1 LPLEWKTGVVTAIY
15 KKGPKTEMGNYRPV
29 SLTSIVCKV
38 VQSLVRDKIMN
49 HLKRMKLTQYGFIKG
64 RSTSLQLLHMLD
76 KWTEFLEG
84 GGQIDTIYTDFEK
97 AFDKVPHKRLIKKLY
112 AFGID
117 QKLINWTK
125 EFLTDRQH
133 MVRVN
138 GKLSQ
143 WLPVIS
149 GIPQGTILGPLL
161 FIIYINDLPSLC
173 EDETGIYLFADDAKL
188 YKFIKLGTDHQM
200 LQNNVDRLQA
210 WSNEWLL
217 KLNIKKCKIISFG
230 TDKNSIIKHEY
241 SITVNQIP
249 TPLGREQYMTDLGIV
264 LDENLKF
271 SRHIHNKVN
280 KAYSMLGVI
289 KRNFK
294 HLSKDT
300 FVLLYKSMVRS
311 HIEYGSSV
319 WSPYRKM
326 DIEELEK
333 VQKRATKMIHGFD
346 KLNYNER

>member
-1 LPLEWKTGVVTAIY
+1 
-15 KKGPKTEMGNYRPV
+15 
-29 SLTSIVCKV
+29 
-38 VQSLVRDKIMN
+38 
-49 HLKRMKLTQYGFIKG
+49 
-64 RSTSLQLLHMLD
+64 
-76 KWTEFLEG
+76 
-84 GGQIDTIYTDFEK
+84 
-97 AFDKVPHKRLIKKLY
+97 
-112 AFGID
+112 
-117 QKLINWTK
+117 
-125 EFLTDRQH
+125 
-133 MVRVN
+133 
-138 GKLSQ
+138 
-143 WLPVIS
+143 
-149 GIPQGTILGPLL
+149 
-161 FIIYINDLPSLC
+161 
-173 EDETGIYLFADDAKL
+173 
-188 YKFIKLGTDHQM
+188 M
-200 LQNNVDRLQA
+200 LQNNVDKLQA

-241 SITVNQIP
+241 SITMNQIP

-271 SRHIHNKVN
+271 SRHIHDKVN

-311 HIEYGSSV
+311 HIEYGTV

-333 VQKRATKMIHGFD
+333 VQKRATKMIHSFD
-346 KLNYNER
+346 KLNYNERLKKCKLTTLKLRRYRGDMIETYKILTGIYDGEVVPTMKLNKDTRTRGNSMKLETNRTRL